1 METTVIN
8 PKRLV
13 KPTGY
18 NHGIKASGVANPLFL
33 GGQVAWDGEGRLI
46 GEGNIVLQFDK
57 ALENLLVV
65 VEEAGGGP
73 ENIVKLNPY
82 VIDKDLY
89 VASLKEIG
97 HTYRR
102 RMGKHFPVMT
112 LAEVNALYEPGTMV
126 EIEGLA
132 VL

>member
-13 KPTGY
+13 QPKGY
-18 NHGIKASGVANPLFL
+18 NHGIKASGVANLLFL
-33 GGQVAWDGEGRLI
+33 GGQVAWDGEGRLV

-65 VEEAGGGP
+65 VEEAGGWP
-73 ENIVKLNPY
+73 ENIVKLNLY
-82 VIDKDLY
+82 VTDKDLY

-97 HTYRR
+97 HAYRR

-112 LAEVNALYEPGTMV
+112 LAEVKALYEPGAMV